1 MASGG
6 NLANITKTWLV
17 TPDAI
22 GFPGIRG
29 QNKGLHE
36 VELLG

>member
-1 MASGG
+1 VV
-6 NLANITKTWLV
+6 NLANITKTQYV
-17 TPDAI
+17 NPDAI
-22 GFPGIRG
+22 GFPGIRA

>member
-1 MASGG
+1 VVD
-6 NLANITKTWLV
+6 NLANITKTWKVKL
-17 TPDAI
+17 DAI
-22 GFPGIRG
+22 GLLGIRA